1 MGTSPEIQTQ
11 SIIEWMSMQDSYRR
25 RSSNQEEL
33 SSSYCCLHSHKLLIH
48 QYGCW
53 NHLQYIWM
61 NRDTAGEE
69 CDTSHRSPQIL
80 HAPLGCQRIHLQ
92 ERRHIFQ
99 AKELVLNVVQTH
111 IFTNPANV
119 NIFNNIPL
127 LSTGL
132 VSS

>member
-1 MGTSPEIQTQ
+1 
-11 SIIEWMSMQDSYRR
+11 
-25 RSSNQEEL
+25 
-33 SSSYCCLHSHKLLIH
+33 
-48 QYGCW
+48 
-53 NHLQYIWM
+53 M

-69 CDTSHRSPQIL
+69 CGTSHRSPQIL

-92 ERRHIFQ
+92 ERRDIFQ

-119 NIFNNIPL
+119 NIFNNVPL

-132 VSS
+132 VR